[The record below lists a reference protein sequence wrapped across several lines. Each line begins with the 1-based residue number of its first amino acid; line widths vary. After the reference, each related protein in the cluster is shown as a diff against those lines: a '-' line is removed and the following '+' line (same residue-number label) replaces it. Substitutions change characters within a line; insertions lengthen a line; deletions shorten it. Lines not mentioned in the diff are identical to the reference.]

1 MEPSEKLS
9 KGEKAILA
17 VTVLVILAM
26 GSYGLYRESYG
37 VLESIGRGVCSV
49 CNVNEEKSGEDS

>member
-1 MEPSEKLS
+1 MKPSEKPT
-9 KGEKAILA
+9 KGEKATLTIIIL
-17 VTVLVILAM
+17 VVIAM